1 MIWRTR
7 LSSLAVS
14 TRPQNET
21 VSSKC
26 SALPQRRLSQPA
38 RSSVEH
44 LEEKVQRNLPRQ
56 LYATKGQSPEAAF
69 QAAFSDTRRISQ
81 ASLCYARGI
90 RSLRNSLDDGRV
102 ACLDTLK

>member
-56 LYATKGQSPEAAF
+56 LYATKGQSPAAAF
-69 QAAFSDTRRISQ
+69 QAAVSDTRRSSRALLTGERSSPGQ
-81 ASLCYARGI
+81 AEACPAKAPTEVAR
-90 RSLRNSLDDGRV
+90 
-102 ACLDTLK
+102 